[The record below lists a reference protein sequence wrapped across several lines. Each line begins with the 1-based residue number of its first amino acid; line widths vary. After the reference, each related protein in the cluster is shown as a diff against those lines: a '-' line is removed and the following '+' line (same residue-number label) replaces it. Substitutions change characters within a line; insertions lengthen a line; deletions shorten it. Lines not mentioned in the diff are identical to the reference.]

1 MGTPLPV
8 LSGTHAHTHANA
20 NSVTHVVRPLAVEQA
35 HSVSSVFTGLILPP
49 HYAA

>member
-8 LSGTHAHTHANA
+8 LSDTHTHTHANA
-20 NSVTHVVRPLAVEQA
+20 SSVTRVVRPLAVEQS
-35 HSVSSVFTGLILPP
+35 HSVSSVFTGIILPP